1 MTPASIPSL
10 LQVDDLM
17 KQEKRVAESLER
29 IREVIVNQQAALVE
43 QAQDP
48 RYKAMNGYDHE
59 GSNSYHDDAK
69 GGGGFAGSD
78 PKKRRGVC
86 T

>member
-10 LQVDDLM
+10 AEVDELV
-17 KQEKRVAESLER
+17 KQETRVTESLAR
-29 IREVIVNQQAALVE
+29 IREVIINQQAALVE

-48 RYKAMNGYDHE
+48 RYKAMNGYDHD

-69 GGGGFAGSD
+69 GGGFAGSD

>member
-10 LQVDDLM
+10 GEVDDLM
-17 KQEKRVAESLER
+17 KQEIRVAESLTR
-29 IREVIVNQQAALVE
+29 IREVVVNQQAALVE

-59 GSNSYHDDAK
+59 GPNSYHDDAK